1 MPDKPATKPHRRVN
15 EILLAPLERPALQ
28 WLAAHL
34 PEWVSPDVLTVIG
47 IIGSVLIFVAYWL
60 TGIDRN
66 FLWLVNLGF
75 VINWFGDSLDGTVAR
90 YRHIQRPSYGF
101 FVDHTVDALSEVLV
115 FVGLGLSPYVS
126 LEVACLALIGYLL
139 MSVLVY
145 VRTYVDGVFKIS
157 YAKIGPTEMRLI
169 AIVAN
174 TVVYFVG
181 NPVLELPFGT
191 VSVYN
196 LIGMIIAAALT
207 IAFIVSTV
215 AQAREYARIDPKRSR
230 HGRDRGREED

>member
-1 MPDKPATKPHRRVN
+1 MPDKPGTKPHKRVN

-34 PEWVSPDVLTVIG
+34 PDWVSPDVLTVIG

-66 FLWLVNLGF
+66 FLWIVNLGF

-90 YRHIQRPSYGF
+90 YRNIQRPTYGF

-115 FVGLGLSPYVS
+115 FVGLGLSPYVR

-169 AIVAN
+169 AMIAN

-181 NPVLELPFGT
+181 NPVLKLPYGT

-196 LIGMIIAAALT
+196 LIGMTIAAALA
-207 IAFIVSTV
+207 IAFVVSTV
-215 AQAREYARIDPKRSR
+215 VQAREYAKVDPKRRPHSA
-230 HGRDRGREED
+230 GCGREEE